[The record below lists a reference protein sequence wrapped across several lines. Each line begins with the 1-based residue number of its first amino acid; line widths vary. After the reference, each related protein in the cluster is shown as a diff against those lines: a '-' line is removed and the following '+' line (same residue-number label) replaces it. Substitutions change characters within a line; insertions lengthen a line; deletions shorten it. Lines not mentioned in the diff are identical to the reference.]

1 MTTPM
6 RDHIGVYQYMLKRAE
21 RLDSFADVLFKKVII
36 KTCVSLSRSTGNN
49 LHRNK
54 WFVLLMMVAEN
65 QINNRLSFIAYL
77 ETLAQPLS
85 KNYHL
90 GYTRLRF
97 ALDLI
102 KLGPA
107 ANESSNRDHVGETG
121 LPYTNYKG
129 AANYWYPIFQQCLE
143 PNTRNQVTWFL
154 AWAENYNMM
163 LTDCGHFER
172 RGYEMTLIGNRDSYS
187 HRQNVCRQ
195 CSQDATNDGSRIQN
209 HNGQLILT
217 EFAVEAHGR
226 GNHLYITDSRVPG
239 LTRRVHNTR
248 EIWVDESWTPYGD
261 LLANYH
267 SSRQRGFTVI
277 DSPWFQRNRRAFGM
291 ELEVQNRTGDL
302 LTKLGKVHEALNHQT
317 QEVGEYCYFERDG
330 SIGEGFEIVTQPAG
344 LDVHTERM
352 AAFLQNG
359 KLKMGLRSHEGGAC
373 GLHIH
378 VGREFLTQGQIYR
391 VQAFLNDVRN
401 ESLIRSIAR
410 RYDNGYCRFKPHLAK
425 FTIQNKHS
433 TERYEALNVTNP
445 DTIEFRI
452 FRGSLRYESVM
463 AALEFVNALLTFCT
477 PGEVSLVE
485 FTALGFKKWLIR
497 PQNRIDTKYLR
508 SYLAVEVNH
517 DNERE
522 PIAA

>member
-6 RDHIGVYQYMLKRAE
+6 RDHIGVYQYMLKRSE
-21 RLDSFADVLFKKVII
+21 TLDAFADVLFKKVIV
-36 KTCVSLSRSTGNN
+36 KACASLSRSTGQN
-49 LHRNK
+49 LVRNK
-54 WFVLLMMVAEN
+54 WFVLLMMVSEN
-65 QINNRLSFIAYL
+65 QLNDRLGFIQYL
-77 ETLAQPLS
+77 ENLAAPLA

-90 GYTRLRF
+90 GYTRFRF
-97 ALDLI
+97 ALDI
-102 KLGPA
+102 IRLGPSV
-107 ANESSNRDHVGETG
+107 NENSPDESAGYTG
-121 LPYTNYKG
+121 LPFHNYKT
-129 AANYWYPIFQQCLE
+129 AANHWHSIFKQALE
-143 PNTRNQVTWFL
+143 PNTQNQMNWFMGWVESYNLRL
-154 AWAENYNMM
+154 A
-163 LTDCGHFER
+163 DCGHFER
-172 RGYEMTLIGNRDSYS
+172 NGYQASLHGTEQDFRHVES
-187 HRQNVCRQ
+187 VCRI
-195 CSQDATNDGSRIQN
+195 CAKKHLDIGIRMQDGNSR
-209 HNGQLILT
+209 LILAQ
-217 EFAVEAHGR
+217 FAAQIHGR
-226 GNHLYITDSRVPG
+226 DNNTYIADYRHPDFSRRTFNG
-239 LTRRVHNTR
+239 E
-248 EIWVDESWTPYGD
+248 EIYVDAYWTPYGN

-267 SSRQRGFTVI
+267 SSRQRGFNVI

-302 LTKLGKVHEALNHQT
+302 TQKLGKVHEALNHKTLQT
-317 QEVGEYCYFERDG
+317 GEYCYFERDG

-352 AAFLQNG
+352 GAFLTNG

-373 GLHIH
+373 GLHVH

-391 VQAFLNDVRN
+391 IQAFLNDVRN

-485 FTALGFKKWLIR
+485 FTALGFKKWLVR